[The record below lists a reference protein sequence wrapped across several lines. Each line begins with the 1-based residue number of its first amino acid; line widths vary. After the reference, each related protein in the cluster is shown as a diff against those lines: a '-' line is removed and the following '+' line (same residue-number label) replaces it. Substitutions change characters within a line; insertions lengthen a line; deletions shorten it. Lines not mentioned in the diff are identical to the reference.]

1 MQLKVWSMCFGLLS
15 LEMLLVPA
23 TECVSDPESDV
34 EPPDAASCTAC
45 IALLVGIWAGTCTP

>member
-1 MQLKVWSMCFGLLS
+1 MCFGLLS